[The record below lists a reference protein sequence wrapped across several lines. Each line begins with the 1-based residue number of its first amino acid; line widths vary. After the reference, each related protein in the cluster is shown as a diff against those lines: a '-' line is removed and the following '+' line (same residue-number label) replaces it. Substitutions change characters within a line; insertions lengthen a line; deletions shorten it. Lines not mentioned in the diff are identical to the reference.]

1 MNSVWK
7 TLIQLSVPG
16 AYTCYLDANT
26 KFAQITTANKVIGA
40 LKGAVNGGLS
50 IPHSTKQFPGFHF
63 ESKELNAEVHQK
75 HGMQKYWVAQKAHFL
90 RAQKRAAEI

>member
-1 MNSVWK
+1 MNTVWK
-7 TLIQLSVPG
+7 TLIQLSAPG
-16 AYTCYLDANT
+16 ACTCYLYANT
-26 KFAQITTANKVIGA
+26 NSAEITTANKVIGA

-50 IPHSTKQFPGFHF
+50 IPHSTKQFPGFYF

-75 HGMQKYWVAQKAHFL
+75 QGMQKYWIAQKAHFL